1 MDEQQ
6 IRRIVREEVE
16 KGGAL
21 STYSTLQVPRH
32 VHNGVDSPFIT
43 NTTLTYV
50 GYIRSDGSEILIPN
64 SWSAERLDVG
74 TYTIRHNRAND
85 LLYSA
90 ISVTATGATVTIPIS
105 TVSPFY
111 DEINVVWFDALNLP
125 AKVDTNFQFTVTTI
139 NNSSP
144 GFPLYNV

>member
-6 IRRIVREEVE
+6 VRRIVREEVE

-43 NTTLTYV
+43 YTTITYV

-64 SWSAERLDVG
+64 GWNAERLDVG
-74 TYTIRHNRAND
+74 TYTIRHNRGN
-85 LLYSA
+85 
-90 ISVTATGATVTIPIS
+90 ATVTIPIS

-125 AKVDTNFQFTVTTI
+125 TKIDTNFQFTLTTI